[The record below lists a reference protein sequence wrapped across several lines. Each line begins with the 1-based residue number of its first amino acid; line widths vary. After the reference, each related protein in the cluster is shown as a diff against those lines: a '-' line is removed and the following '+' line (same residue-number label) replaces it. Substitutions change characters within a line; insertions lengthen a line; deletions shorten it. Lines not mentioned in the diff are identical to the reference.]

1 MAGPKIQNSGKSP
14 FFNSGWGT
22 ILPKIVAISVAFH
35 FAVIAALFGLGQLH
49 FEHKEEPVKVFELVQ
64 VAQPQKVAPKFRPK
78 HQPRPEPPKE
88 VKKPEPKPKHE
99 PKPAPK
105 PDLPPEPKIA
115 KEEPKPEPAPEPEVP
130 AEEVSED
137 DDSMDLPDDM
147 DLPEGIAE
155 ESGLNPVGYVD
166 MDPLMQVYLERLKQI
181 IMQNFNPPSGLH
193 VAKTTKTSVQFTV
206 DRFGTIT
213 DVSLKRS
220 SGNKTWDHLS
230 VRAIKVSKLPE
241 LPANY
246 RDIALSLKFNFT
258 PN

>member
-1 MAGPKIQNSGKSP
+1 MAGPKLQKGSGNSP
-14 FFNSGWGT
+14 FFSSGWGAV
-22 ILPKIVAISVAFH
+22 LPKIIVISVIFH
-35 FAVIAALFGLGQLH
+35 FAVVGILFGLGQLH
-49 FEHKEEPVKVFELVQ
+49 FDRKEEPVKVFELVQ
-64 VAQPQKVAPKFRPK
+64 LDQPQRVAPRVRPK
-78 HQPRPEPPKE
+78 RAPAPKPQKE
-88 VKKPEPKPKHE
+88 VKKEEPKPKHD
-99 PKPAPK
+99 PKPQPK
-105 PDLPPEPKIA
+105 PELPPEPKIA
-115 KEEPKPEPAPEPEVP
+115 KEEPKPAPAPEPEAP
-130 AEEVSED
+130 AEEVSD
-137 DDSMDLPDDM
+137 DDAMDLPDDM

-166 MDPLMQVYLERLKQI
+166 MDPLMQVYLERLKQL

-206 DRFGTIT
+206 DRFGNIT

-246 RDIALSLKFNFT
+246 RDIALTLKFNFT